1 MAVMAEYRI
10 DELAQTSGVSSRN
23 IRAYRERGLLEPPR
37 RVGRTAIYGDNHLTQ
52 LQIIN
57 RLLGRGF
64 SSAHIAEFFE
74 AMRKG
79 RDLADVL
86 GLREMSA
93 PNRRRDTDLARSQ
106 RAAG

>member
-1 MAVMAEYRI
+1 MAEYRI
-10 DELAQTSGVSSRN
+10 DELAQVSGVSSRN

-37 RVGRTAIYGDNHLTQ
+37 RAGRTAIYGDDHLTQ

-64 SSAHIAEFFE
+64 NSAHIADFFR
-74 AMRKG
+74 AIRG
-79 RDLADVL
+79 GDDLADLL
-86 GLREMSA
+86 GLRAMA
-93 PNRRRDTDLARSQ
+93 QRDPLDSPEA